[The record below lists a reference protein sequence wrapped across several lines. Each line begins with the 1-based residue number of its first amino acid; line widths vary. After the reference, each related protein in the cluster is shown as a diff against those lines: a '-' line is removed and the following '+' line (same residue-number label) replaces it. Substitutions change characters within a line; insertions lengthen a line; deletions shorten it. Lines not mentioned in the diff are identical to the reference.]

1 MGAAVTIAGQG
12 TFVNI
17 GPPEGAL
24 ARRRTRAPKASGGH
38 NRGSGDTSQPGKA
51 ELRRLFGPS
60 SEALPK
66 AGAKLVT
73 VPELVGVP
81 SGPSTRTLQ
90 SRGLYLSARFPGR
103 IGNAQL
109 KPECGYTFSHQSPAA
124 GTRVPK
130 GSTVVAVSDLCP
142 KFKRKPHRGSGPD

>member
-1 MGAAVTIAGQG
+1 MHVFSRSVSAVVLISLLLSLIALISL
-12 TFVNI
+12 I
-17 GPPEGAL
+17 GL
-24 ARRRTRAPKASGGH
+24 AGC
-38 NRGSGDTSQPGKA
+38 GSGDDDTSQPGKA

-66 AGAKLVT
+66 AGAKLVA

-81 SGPSTRTLQ
+81 SGPSTRKLQ